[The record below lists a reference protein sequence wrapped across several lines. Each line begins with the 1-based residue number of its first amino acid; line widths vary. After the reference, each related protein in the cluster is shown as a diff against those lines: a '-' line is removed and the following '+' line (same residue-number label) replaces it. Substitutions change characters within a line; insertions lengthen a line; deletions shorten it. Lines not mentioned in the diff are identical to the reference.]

1 MGGLR
6 PPRKN
11 TCLHR
16 VRGMGNPG
24 FPIPLHEGFKG
35 GQNIRANVAY
45 TALERPRAW
54 LWSPLSSFAGEG
66 EGVRTTQRI
75 PTPSRPSALIRS
87 VRP

>member
-54 LWSPLSSFAGEG
+54 LWSPRFDRLSAGSPAKLERG
-66 EGVRTTQRI
+66 RG
-75 PTPSRPSALIRS
+75 
-87 VRP
+87 